1 MKDIKEQLEESYKI
15 NNNKLFIE
23 NDPISIPHRFECFY
37 DIEISAFLTSIIS
50 FGRRDIIINK
60 SNSLMELMNNE
71 PHNYILYG
79 DFNNLK
85 GFKHRTIKDI
95 DMIYYMKSLR
105 YIYLNYS
112 GLETFFTNDI
122 KNSLIRFWKIFFS
135 LEHEQRSEKHL
146 SNVENNSAAKR
157 LNMFL
162 RWMVR
167 DDNVDFGLWKNIDKS
182 NLYIPLDVHVGNMSR
197 EFGLLTRNQ
206 NDWKSVIELTNN
218 LKKMDSQDPI
228 KYDLALFM
236 LDKD

>member
-1 MKDIKEQLEESYKI
+1 
-15 NNNKLFIE
+15 
-23 NDPISIPHRFECFY
+23 
-37 DIEISAFLTSIIS
+37 
-50 FGRRDIIINK
+50 
-60 SNSLMELMNNE
+60 
-71 PHNYILYG
+71 
-79 DFNNLK
+79 
-85 GFKHRTIKDI
+85 
-95 DMIYYMKSLR
+95 
-105 YIYLNYS
+105 
-112 GLETFFTNDI
+112 LETFFTNDI